1 MVWLRTL
8 FFPVLTA
15 SRPLIRANACR
26 LSYCFSPKPIH
37 KLTLNQS
44 LVSKM
49 DRPEI
54 RADHALSG
62 KADGLSGENKFGEC
76 GTILEQG
83 PSGFRSVEEK
93 QDEGGVAGKN
103 ADSPQQLPRCVS
115 PGLRVAGVGL
125 EGGVEGGA
133 EILLKNREEA
143 TRGGEME
150 EEFVGT
156 ECIGREE
163 GREVE
168 ESRGQSSTDFSRDS
182 DQETE
187 GYSEQEAG
195 TKDLT
200 AKLSVDE
207 RYRYIK
213 RGFTSEIYKIEIRNI
228 PKYMGYTVSRV
239 VLEIPVFPCRCYQT
253 TKH

>member
-1 MVWLRTL
+1 MVWLRNL
-8 FFPVLTA
+8 FFSVLTA
-15 SRPLIRANACR
+15 SRPLIRANTCR
-26 LSYCFSPKPIH
+26 LSYVFSPKLIH
-37 KLTLNQS
+37 KLTLNQN

-54 RADHALSG
+54 RADHAFSG
-62 KADGLSGENKFGEC
+62 KADEEGLSGDNKFGEC

-115 PGLRVAGVGL
+115 PGLLVGGAGL

-156 ECIGREE
+156 EFIGREE
-163 GREVE
+163 GRGVE
-168 ESRGQSSTDFSRDS
+168 ESRGQCSTDFSRDS
-182 DQETE
+182 DQEAE
-187 GYSEQEAG
+187 GYSEREAG
-195 TKDLT
+195 TKDLA

-213 RGFTSEIYKIEIRNI
+213 RGFTSEIYKIEIRNL
-228 PKYMGYTVSRV
+228 PKYMGYTVSCV
-239 VLEIPVFPCRCYQT
+239 VLEIPVFLQVLSN
-253 TKH
+253 H